1 MHIKHFMSAVVFMRF
16 ARNTFVHLGLLL
28 LIELIQT
35 EFLLF
40 FQISCILC
48 QSAVYYAEA

>member
-1 MHIKHFMSAVVFMRF
+1 M
-16 ARNTFVHLGLLL
+16 GLLL

-40 FQISCILC
+40 FSDQLYFVSVCRVLC
-48 QSAVYYAEA
+48 RSLKGIICCLSK

>member
-40 FQISCILC
+40 FRSAVFLC